1 MKSHF
6 KRNEMAPCFRENGT
20 RCRECPLK
28 QPAEK
33 LPACCEESLDALM
46 TEVLEPARR
55 RLGKP
60 IVINSGYRCS
70 VHNATVGGVVNSQ
83 HMRGEAA
90 DIAPLSGDASELAR
104 LVEIIKENGKWDQM
118 IIYDT
123 FVHVSWKRSGLNRK
137 QVLRKI
143 SNDYKKQ

>member
-83 HMRGEAA
+83 HMKGEAA
-90 DIAPLSGDASELAR
+90 DIRCADNMLLA
-104 LVEIIKENGKWDQM
+104 EIIEQKGNFDQL
-118 IIYDT
+118 IIYPT
-123 FVHVSWKRSGLNRK
+123 FLHVSYKRHGNNRK
-137 QVLRKI
+137 QI
-143 SNDYKKQ
+143 IIKK

>member
-90 DIAPLSGDASELAR
+90 DIRCADNKLLA
-104 LVEIIKENGKWDQM
+104 EIIEQKGNFDQL
-118 IIYDT
+118 IIYPT
-123 FVHVSWKRSGLNRK
+123 FLHVSYKRHGNNRK
-137 QVLRKI
+137 QI
-143 SNDYKKQ
+143 IIKK

>member
-1 MKSHF
+1 MKYFNS
-6 KRNEMAPCFRENGT
+6 KEMAPCFRENGT

-83 HMRGEAA
+83 HMKGEAA
-90 DIAPLSGDASELAR
+90 DIAPMARFQGPSFRFQDELKR
-104 LVEIIKENGKWDQM
+104 LQRIIVENGVFDQL
-118 IIYDT
+118 IVYPT
-123 FVHVSWKRSGLNRK
+123 FLHVSYKRHGNNRK
-137 QVLRKI
+137 QI
-143 SNDYKKQ
+143 IIKK